1 MIDIDRLRQLAQ
13 ATNEHSDDRAEILA
27 ESYAATQSDIIIELL
42 DRLEAA
48 ESECLEQARLNGMGA
63 SREAA
68 LLAKL
73 EAAEENRSHFLV
85 KIGKLYAQCDA
96 LQAKIEQME
105 KQTPREAIEKMLTEL
120 MDIAVSN
127 GANSVSMPDEYVEV
141 AAWLC
146 GIPVHTATSAPENY
160 FGMTLHDKIEAMENK
175 L

>member
-1 MIDIDRLRQLAQ
+1 MSTGMRKWMEKDCPEIEYPPAQVLIDREKLKQ
-13 ATNEHSDDRAEILA
+13 
-27 ESYAATQSDIIIELL
+27 LL

-105 KQTPREAIEKMLTEL
+105 KQTPREAIGKILTEV

-127 GANSVSMPDEYVEV
+127 GADSRSMPDEYVEV

-146 GIPVHTATSAPENY
+146 GIPAQNAPSVPENY